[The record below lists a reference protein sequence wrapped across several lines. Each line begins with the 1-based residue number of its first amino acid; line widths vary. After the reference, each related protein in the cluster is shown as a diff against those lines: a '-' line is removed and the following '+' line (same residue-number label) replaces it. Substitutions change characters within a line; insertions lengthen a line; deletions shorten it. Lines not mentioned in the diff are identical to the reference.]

1 MVESAARVLEK
12 TGISSQEVDLLVPHQ
27 ANVRI
32 INAVAERLGIDS
44 GKIFL
49 NLDKYGNTSAASI
62 PIALDEAIREGR
74 VKEDSLVLLV
84 AFGGGFTWG
93 SCILKL

>member
-1 MVESAARVLEK
+1 MVESARRVLDK
-12 TGISSQEVDLLVPHQ
+12 SGIRAEEIKLLVPHQ

-32 INAVAERLGIDS
+32 INAVAERLGIKEE
-44 GKIFL
+44 KIFI

-62 PIALDEAIREGR
+62 PIALDEAVREGR
-74 VKEDSLVLLV
+74 LEKGDPVLLV

-93 SCILKL
+93 SCIIRM